1 MSSPDSPPKRPRLS
15 LQIKA
20 ISNGPSVRTSRNLA
34 AAVNPRSP
42 TSFNTLSNVYVT
54 AIGKSAPVEE
64 PLTAINVRSRGLP
77 LKLQT
82 QNVSTTAQPISSF
95 GVGPETPLTAQPM
108 SPAVLQ
114 NITFPS
120 TMTATPP
127 LSAGPTEPAEARV
140 FTFSAEDTSAT
151 RPRTDMTSQ
160 LMSPRTPRRRTT
172 GPGTGGSRAA
182 PYSHNPRSL
191 PSILRNSPLPRLPT
205 MSPVSPRRQS
215 KRLQE
220 KAARRVCY
228 NTPLTQT
235 ITTNTYTKSHIDL
248 LCEEASPFS
257 PSKPASED
265 PEIVLDIAMAYTGDE
280 TRDGGQTPGPFEEMR
295 RRMAGLAAASPLSSP
310 SGIRKRTSKKR
321 EKKRRWVWTIGVED
335 EEGDDV
341 GGAVAAYR
349 AAEAAAAGTPLKV
362 AASTIVR
369 DEEREPLSA
378 IPKLCVDT
386 MAVFNQQQR
395 AYEQPCLDEITPSIE
410 SSDYSSQIGGES
422 SASEMDVEMSDVSSI
437 ASDMGES
444 CYGGSLNPQQS
455 DYELVTPTL
464 TRSNKR
470 FCSGSRLGSE
480 EMMSFTTGSR
490 RDTPIPAHLTCS

>member
-20 ISNGPSVRTSRNLA
+20 ISNGPSVRTSRSLA

-64 PLTAINVRSRGLP
+64 PLTAINTRSRGLP

-82 QNVSTTAQPISSF
+82 QNVSTPITAF

-127 LSAGPTEPAEARV
+127 LSAGPMEATDSKV

-151 RPRTDMTSQ
+151 RPRTDVASQ
-160 LMSPRTPRRRTT
+160 LMSPRTPKRRTT
-172 GPGTGGSRAA
+172 APGTGGSRAA

-205 MSPVSPRRQS
+205 MSPDSPRRQS

-235 ITTNTYTKSHIDL
+235 ITTNKYTKSHIDL

-257 PSKPASED
+257 PSKPPTED
-265 PEIVLDIAMAYTGDE
+265 PEIVLDLAMAYTGDE

-310 SGIRKRTSKKR
+310 SGIKKRTSKKR

-349 AAEAAAAGTPLKV
+349 AAEAAAAGTPLNV
-362 AASTIVR
+362 AAPKIVR
-369 DEEREPLSA
+369 DEERESLSA
-378 IPKLCVDT
+378 IPKLCINT

-395 AYEQPCLDEITPSIE
+395 AYEQPSLHEITPSIE
-410 SSDYSSQIGGES
+410 SSDFSSQIGGES
-422 SASEMDVEMSDVSSI
+422 SASEMDVEMSDVSSVT
-437 ASDMGES
+437 SDMGES
-444 CYGGSLNPQQS
+444 CYGGGLNAQQS

-470 FCSGSRLGSE
+470 FCSVSRLGSE
-480 EMMSFTTGSR
+480 DMMSFTAGSR